1 MSRVGCRIR
10 NEPITDTDNPTR
22 REMVW
27 HLARTDIAGDD
38 MSNFQAIALDM
49 DGTLLTWDHRISSA
63 TRAALDQARTRG
75 IKVLL
80 VTGRHF
86 MTARPFHHE
95 LALDTPII
103 CSNGAYLYDPE
114 QDRILDGDPLAIAP
128 LDQLLGQIE
137 AQAMGA
143 LFHLSEGIGFLGC
156 EEHVTRIRH
165 WSARQPEHLKVSLLP
180 ADDPASWLA
189 QPIWKLE
196 LFNQD
201 PARLHAFM
209 SDVVD
214 AMPFTR
220 DWAAPYAVELVQPG
234 CSKGNRLA
242 QWAESEGIA
251 MENVVA
257 FGDNNN
263 DLSMFEQ
270 VGLAVAM
277 GNAASQ
283 IQTAADRVTADHNE
297 DGIALALQRWVLS

>member
-1 MSRVGCRIR
+1 MS
-10 NEPITDTDNPTR
+10 EYK
-22 REMVW
+22 
-27 HLARTDIAGDD
+27 
-38 MSNFQAIALDM
+38 AIALDM
-49 DGTLLTWDHRISSA
+49 DGTLLTRDHKISSA
-63 TRAALDQARTRG
+63 TRAALAQARAHG

-103 CSNGAYLYDPE
+103 CSNGAYLYDPAQE
-114 QDRILDGDPLAIAP
+114 RILAGDPLAVAP
-128 LDQLLGQIE
+128 LTDLLVQVE
-137 AQAMGA
+137 AQQMGA
-143 LFHLSEGIGFLGC
+143 LFHLSEGIGYIGC
-156 EEHVTRIRH
+156 EDHITRMRH
-165 WSARQPEHLKVSLLP
+165 WSANQPDHLKISLLP
-180 ADDPASWLA
+180 ADDLVSWLKN
-189 QPIWKLE
+189 PIWKLE

-201 PARLHAFM
+201 PALLHQFM
-209 SDVVD
+209 GEVVE

-242 QWAESEGIA
+242 LWAESEGIA

-263 DLSMFEQ
+263 DISMFEQ

-277 GNAASQ
+277 GNAAAHV
-283 IQTAADRVTADHNE
+283 QTHADLVTADHNE
-297 DGIALALQRWVLS
+297 DGIALALQRWVLPS

>member
-1 MSRVGCRIR
+1 MS
-10 NEPITDTDNPTR
+10 EYK
-22 REMVW
+22 
-27 HLARTDIAGDD
+27 
-38 MSNFQAIALDM
+38 AIALDM
-49 DGTLLTWDHRISSA
+49 DGTLLTRDHKISSA
-63 TRAALDQARTRG
+63 TRAALAQARAHG

-103 CSNGAYLYDPE
+103 CSNGAYLYDPAQE
-114 QDRILDGDPLAIAP
+114 RILAGDPLAVAP
-128 LDQLLGQIE
+128 LTDLLAQVE
-137 AQAMGA
+137 AQQMGA
-143 LFHLSEGIGFLGC
+143 LFHLSEGIGYIGC
-156 EEHVTRIRH
+156 EDHITRMRH
-165 WSARQPEHLKVSLLP
+165 WSANQPDHLKISLLP
-180 ADDPASWLA
+180 ADDLASWLKN
-189 QPIWKLE
+189 PIWKLE

-201 PARLHAFM
+201 PALLHQFM
-209 SDVVD
+209 GQVVE

-242 QWAESEGIA
+242 LWAESEGIA

-263 DLSMFEQ
+263 DISMFEQ

-277 GNAASQ
+277 GNAAAHVQ
-283 IQTAADRVTADHNE
+283 AHADLVTADHNE
-297 DGIALALQRWVLS
+297 DGIALALQRWVLPS